1 MSTIT
6 QIQRSHFVQRI
17 ARTGQVACC
26 AFLLLPF
33 GLQAQKLQERMASR
47 YTEVFDYSKVASIYE
62 DLDSK
67 GKADA
72 ATLRRLAMAYRKMGN
87 SAHAEGAYRRLMIA
101 TGRTDDDIINFAD
114 QLRANGKYNEALE
127 QYQAYATLHPDDAR
141 AQGYL
146 KSPTLF
152 YRLKK
157 DSTSATIRKVPI
169 NSPEADLGMSVLDEL
184 LVFSSAR
191 GEGTGGSRTYVW
203 DDQPFL
209 NLYTALLKGETA
221 EQPVVMRNDINSRYH
236 DGTVSYDSLAKR
248 MYFTRNN
255 VHYGVVTKN
264 ERGELN
270 LGIYFSD
277 VVKGEFGQQ
286 EWGALIPFDHNDPNG
301 NYGHPCV
308 SPDGRKLYFV
318 SDRAGGEGGTDIW
331 YCDNLGNQWGAPQNL
346 GPKVNTT
353 GDEWLPYAARNGT
366 LYFASTGHPGLGGS
380 DLFYSRITTNGAGN
394 VFNMG
399 YPMNTQYNDHGLL
412 LVNDSSGFF
421 VSDRPG
427 GMGSDDIYGC
437 TIRPPMM
444 YLAGIVIDKQTREP
458 IEGATILL
466 KDEAGMHVK
475 RFQLE
480 TEPGG
485 KFKIEVEYHERYLL
499 IANKNG
505 YFQAEMPII
514 TDTDPLEGIVVE
526 MTKYDYAAE
535 GTIFH
540 GETNE
545 PIAGAKVVLTDGSD
559 AVIGEVITDATGK
572 YQFPLA
578 PDSDYRIKVDKEGFF
593 KQSARISTKGK
604 PSAIIYTDFR
614 LFPLVVDQVV
624 RLENIFYDYN
634 KSNIRPDA
642 AIELDKLVQTLE
654 DNPTVR
660 IELSSHTD
668 CRGKDAYNMG
678 LSQKRAKSAVDYLI
692 SKGIAAD
699 RVTSKGYG
707 ESKPSEAC
715 GCEKCS
721 EDEHQRNRRTEFKVL
736 SK

>member
-1 MSTIT
+1 MAHGKGPLS
-6 QIQRSHFVQRI
+6 
-17 ARTGQVACC
+17 CC
-26 AFLLLPF
+26 LLLFLPF
-33 GLQAQKLQERMASR
+33 GLHAQRLQERMASR
-47 YTEVFDYSKVASIYE
+47 YSEVFDYPKVASIYE
-62 DLDSK
+62 NLDSK
-67 GKADA
+67 GRSDA
-72 ATLRRLAMAYRKMGN
+72 ATMRKLAMAYRKMGD
-87 SAHAEGAYRRLMIA
+87 APRAEGAYRRLMILPGHTA
-101 TGRTDDDIINFAD
+101 EDTLAFAD
-114 QLRANGKYNEALE
+114 QLRANGKYSEALDL
-127 QYQAYATLHPDDAR
+127 YTAYAGRHPEDRR
-141 AQGYL
+141 AQGYIA
-146 KSPTLF
+146 SPTLF
-152 YRLKK
+152 YRLQR

-169 NSPEADLGMSVLDEL
+169 NSAQADLGMSVLDEL

-191 GEGTGGSRTYVW
+191 GQGTGGNRTYVW
-203 DDQPFL
+203 DDQPYL

-221 EQPVVMRNDINSRYH
+221 EESMVLRKDLNSRYH

-248 MYFTRNN
+248 LYFTRNN
-255 VHYGVVTKN
+255 YHYGVVTKN
-264 ERGELN
+264 DRGELN

-286 EWGALIPFDHNDPNG
+286 EWGPLIPFDHNDPNA

-308 SPDGRKLYFV
+308 TPDGRKLYFV

-346 GPKVNTT
+346 GPKVNTP
-353 GDEWLPYAARNGT
+353 GNELFPYAAKNGT
-366 LYFASTGHPGLGGS
+366 LYFASTGHPGLGGL
-380 DLFYSRITTNGAGN
+380 DLFYSRITANGPGN

-399 YPMNTQYNDHGLL
+399 YPMSSRYNDHGLM

-466 KDEAGMHVK
+466 KDEAGAHVK
-475 RFQLE
+475 RYQLE

-485 KFKIEVEYHERYLL
+485 KFKIEAEYHERYLL
-499 IANKNG
+499 ISNKNG
-505 YFQAEMPII
+505 YFQTEMPIV
-514 TDTDPLEGIVVE
+514 TDVDPLEGIVVE

-535 GTIFH
+535 GVVFH

-545 PIAGAKVVLTDGSD
+545 PMAGAKVVLTDGND
-559 AVIGEVITDATGK
+559 AVLGEVITDATGK

-578 PDSDYRIKVDKEGFF
+578 PESDYRLKVDKEGFF

-604 PSAIIYTDFR
+604 PSAIIYTDFK

-634 KSNIRPDA
+634 KWNIRPDA
-642 AIELDKLVQTLE
+642 AIELDKLVQTLV

-692 SKGIAAD
+692 ANGIAGD
-699 RVTSKGYG
+699 RVVSKGYG
-707 ESKPSEAC
+707 ESKPSESCA
-715 GCEKCS
+715 CEKCS
-721 EDEHQRNRRTEFKVL
+721 EDQHQRNRRTEFKVL
-736 SK
+736 AK

>member
-1 MSTIT
+1 MSTT
-6 QIQRSHFVQRI
+6 KRTPRSFG
-17 ARTGQVACC
+17 ATCC
-26 AFLLLPF
+26 ALLLLPI
-33 GLQAQKLQERMASR
+33 GLHAQKLQERMASR
-47 YTEVFDYSKVASIYE
+47 YTEVFDYGKVASIYE

-67 GKADA
+67 GKTDA
-72 ATLRRLAMAYRKMGN
+72 ADLRRLAMAYRKMGD
-87 SAHAEGAYRRLMIA
+87 APAAEGAYRRLMIA
-101 TGRTDDDIINFAD
+101 PGHTSDDALNFAD
-114 QLRANGKYNEALE
+114 QLRANGKYNEALD
-127 QYQAYATLHPDDAR
+127 QYTAYAKEHPDDAR

-152 YRLKK
+152 YRLKR

-169 NSPEADLGMSVLDEL
+169 NSPEADLGMGVMDEL
-184 LVFSSAR
+184 LIFSSAR
-191 GEGTGGSRTYVW
+191 GEGAGGHRTYVW
-203 DDQPFL
+203 DEQPFL

-221 EQPVVMRNDINSRYH
+221 ESPMVMRNDINSRYH
-236 DGTVSYDSLAKR
+236 DGTVSFDSTAKR

-255 VHYGVVTKN
+255 IHYGVLTNN

-286 EWGALIPFDHNDPNG
+286 EWSALIPFDHNDPNA

-308 SPDGRKLYFV
+308 TPDGKKLYFV

-331 YCDNLGNQWGAPQNL
+331 FCDNLGNQWGAPQNM
-346 GPKVNTT
+346 GPKVNTV
-353 GDEWLPYAARNGT
+353 GDEMFPYAAKNGT
-366 LYFASTGHPGLGGS
+366 LYFSSTGHPGLGGM
-380 DLFYSRITTNGAGN
+380 DLFYSRITANGAGN

-399 YPMNTQYNDHGLL
+399 YPMSSRFNDHGLM

-427 GMGSDDIYGC
+427 GQGSDDIYGC

-444 YLAGIVIDKQTREP
+444 FLAGIVIDKNTREP

-466 KDEAGMHVK
+466 KDETGAHVK
-475 RFQLE
+475 RYQLE

-485 KFKIEVEYHERYLL
+485 KFKIDVEYHERYLL

-505 YFQAEMPII
+505 YFQAELPIV

-535 GTIFH
+535 GTVFH

-545 PIAGAKVVLTDGSD
+545 PMAGALVQLTDGTD
-559 AVIGEVITDATGK
+559 QVIGEVTTDATGR
-572 YQFPLA
+572 YQFPLR
-578 PDSDYRIKVDKEGFF
+578 PESDYRIKVEKEGFF

-604 PSAIIYTDFR
+604 PSAIIYTDFK

-624 RLENIFYDYN
+624 RLENMFYDYN
-634 KSNIRPDA
+634 KADIRPDA
-642 AIELDKLVQTLE
+642 AVELDKLVLTLQ

-668 CRGKDAYNMG
+668 CRGKDAYNMS

-692 SKGIAAD
+692 AHGIAAS
-699 RVTSKGYG
+699 RVVSKGYG

-715 GCEKCS
+715 ACTACS